1 MSSKREVIAKHRVES
16 ASRSQK
22 RKLEQA
28 MLQVNSHQPI
38 TKAQQALPSEDVELY
53 NNVNVQHVINGTD
66 FAWNHL
72 ESMPKKQIDI
82 VFLPQTIAGM
92 QNVYCV
98 VKKKYNAEMARREQM
113 EAERIQKN
121 QEKHHQ
127 FEQRKLKNGLIYAK
141 LGLKK
146 TYQSAPATQ
155 FTEEPL
161 FQRLSKPK
169 QSFIQ
174 QSTYDLPDFRGL
186 PIKNLTYVDKYKN
199 PILINHF
206 MSSNLLPK
214 SVNKDKIRTKFETS
228 DQKLEKFQNTIQV
241 DEMNLDNDFKDNAML
256 EIDQFEKMLSTM
268 PQTMYSQVKDREN
281 QLLQSVE
288 GFRSIRKIKR
298 DPNYR
303 HIIGNQIR
311 DQILQKQ

>member
-1 MSSKREVIAKHRVES
+1 MSSKREVIAKLRIES

-28 MLQVNSHQPI
+28 MLQINSQQPI
-38 TKAQQALPSEDVELY
+38 TKTQQTLPSEEVELY
-53 NNVNVQHVINGTD
+53 KNVNLQHVINGAD
-66 FAWNHL
+66 FVWNHL
-72 ESMPKKQIDI
+72 ENMPKKQMEA

-98 VKKKYNAEMARREQM
+98 VKKKYNAEMAKREQLGV
-113 EAERIQKN
+113 ERIQKN

-127 FEQRKLKNGLIYAK
+127 FEQRKLKNQQIYTK

-146 TYQSAPATQ
+146 TYQSAPVTQ
-155 FTEEPL
+155 VTEEPL

-186 PIKNLTYVDKYKN
+186 PIKNLSNVDKYKN
-199 PILINHF
+199 PALINHF
-206 MSSNLLPK
+206 ISSNILPK
-214 SVNKDKIRTKFETS
+214 SVNKQKARSKFETF
-228 DQKLEKFQNTIQV
+228 DQKLEQFQNTIQE
-241 DEMNLDNDFKDNAML
+241 DEMNLDNNFKDNAMI
-256 EIDQFEKMLSTM
+256 EIDQFEQMLSTIPM
-268 PQTMYSQVKDREN
+268 TMYSQVKDREI

-288 GFRSIRKIKR
+288 GFRSIRKIKK

-303 HIIGNQIR
+303 HLIGNQIR
-311 DQILQKQ
+311 EEILTKQ